1 MRRIISATFA
11 PRPRLGVKHGLLTMR
26 GSTPA
31 VTHETAAAA
40 VVQLWLALAFRG
52 AGREECNVF
61 EQLSHAVIFSQ
72 HKEPN

>member
-1 MRRIISATFA
+1 MMSWCETFIA
-11 PRPRLGVKHGLLTMR
+11 YYAQLHFTTYE
-26 GSTPA
+26 S
-31 VTHETAAAA
+31 AAA
-40 VVQLWLALAFRG
+40 VVQFRLLLAFRG